1 MTFGQPMIS
10 DMILRLSEKTIER
23 HKGKIGQFYTFE
35 EISHHNQ
42 RNDFWTIINGKV
54 YDLTDYLMM
63 HPGGYNLLFKQ
74 GGRDGTHDFEGM
86 FHSRNA
92 KAILEKFYIG
102 KVLPS
107 QTHVLPHPS
116 HNNDN
121 NSLSPFKV
129 PTSIHPKSHIKSSI
143 MNTTSSTASTSST
156 TTTNTNNNNKNI
168 DIEMS
173 TSSSSIPTP
182 SITTTTAS
190 SIELLKAK
198 IISKTKQTPDTYYY
212 QLEIDDKYKDLNW
225 ISPLTHVSLSSVDG
239 YQDIGFKSY
248 TPIKQNNNILEFL
261 IKGYENG
268 TISKHIHNSQPGDY
282 LMLKGPIQTSQSYT
296 HNSLSSSI
304 SINNDKPISFLLLI
318 AGGTG
323 ITPMLQ
329 VLYDK
334 LIHNERKTQ
343 IVLIY
348 SNKTKDDI
356 IWRDQLDQLKQ
367 TFGSLLLINYVITV
381 NQSPIVEPMMDM
393 TTSIDSSNRLS
404 RFHYGRINEDMIL
417 SCLESIIAQGILF
430 TQSDALVCG
439 PVEFNRYISDQLF
452 SIGYSKNKIH
462 LLE

>member
-1 MTFGQPMIS
+1 MTFGTPMIS
-10 DMILRLSEKTIER
+10 DMIIKLAEKTTER
-23 HKGKIGQFYTFE
+23 HRGKIGQFYTFE

-42 RNDFWTIINGKV
+42 RHDFWTIINGKV

-116 HNNDN
+116 HSNDN

-129 PTSIHPKSHIKSSI
+129 PTSIHPKSHIKS
-143 MNTTSSTASTSST
+143 TTTTTPTTST
-156 TTTNTNNNNKNI
+156 TTTATTNLST
-168 DIEMS
+168 DINMS
-173 TSSSSIPTP
+173 TSTSSLQPP
-182 SITTTTAS
+182 LE
-190 SIELLKAK
+190 IELIQAK
-198 IISKTKQTPDTYYY
+198 IISKTKLTPDTYNY
-212 QLEIDDKYKDLNW
+212 QLEIDDKYKHLNW
-225 ISPLTHVSLSSVDG
+225 ISPLTHVSLSSVDL
-239 YQDIGFKSY
+239 YKDIGFKSY
-248 TPIKQNNNILEFL
+248 TPIRQSNNVLEFL

-268 TISKHIHNSQPGDY
+268 TISKLIHNSKPGDY
-282 LMLKGPIQTSQSYT
+282 LMLKGPIQTSQSFEIQV
-296 HNSLSSSI
+296 SSSPQ
-304 SINNDKPISFLLLI
+304 SPSFLLLI

-334 LIHNERKTQ
+334 LNQQKERVCN

-348 SNKTKDDI
+348 SNKTREDI
-356 IWRDQLDQLKQ
+356 IWREQLDQLKQ
-367 TFGSLLLINYVITV
+367 QFGTHLYIHYVLTA
-381 NQSPIVEPMMDM
+381 NQSPIVEPMMD
-393 TTSIDSSNRLS
+393 TTTTVESFNRLS
-404 RFHYGRINEDMIL
+404 KYHYGRINEDMIL
-417 SCLESIIAQGILF
+417 SCLEPILAQGIIF
-430 TQSDALVCG
+430 TLSDALVCG
-439 PVEFNRYISDQLF
+439 PVEFNRFISDQLF
-452 SIGYSKNKIH
+452 SIGYSLNKIH